1 MSERNTGQSPCDKL
15 PKLLTGAMTMATE
28 QDWHTEFHNGMNV
41 HVTALPRDA
50 SHTSWDFSVRVAQ
63 PGEDTSAE
71 AELTAKSGD
80 DDDFPTKEAA
90 IEAGF
95 RKGYEIVDSLAT

>member
-1 MSERNTGQSPCDKL
+1 MV
-15 PKLLTGAMTMATE
+15 TE
-28 QDWHTEFHNGMNV
+28 QDWHTEAHKGMDV

-50 SHTSWDFSVRVAQ
+50 SRTSWDFSVRVAQ
-63 PGEDTSAE
+63 PGEDASAE
-71 AELTAKSGD
+71 AELTARSGD

-95 RKGYEIVDSLAT
+95 RKGYEIVDSLIA